1 MKGWDNC
8 PRCGGS
14 GFTGSPLLCTG
25 EPPAPAPSRRYIAEH
40 WEVFERLCV
49 PKLAPPEQRRDIRD
63 AFYSGAYSI
72 FRTLT
77 SEVSN
82 ENDMTPDDERLMV
95 CLNAE
100 IEEHRAAM
108 KARAE
113 RAMKQKGAGS

>member
-14 GFTGSPLLCTG
+14 GFTGSPLLCD
-25 EPPAPAPSRRYIAEH
+25 EQPPPRTASRKYIAEQ
-40 WEVFERLCV
+40 WELFERLCV

-63 AFYSGAYSI
+63 AFYSGAFSI
-72 FRTLT
+72 FQTIT

-82 ENDMTPDDERLMV
+82 ENDSTPEDERLMA
-95 CLNAE
+95 CLDRE
-100 IEEHRAAM
+100 LEEHRASM

-113 RAMKQKGAGS
+113 RAMKQKGARS